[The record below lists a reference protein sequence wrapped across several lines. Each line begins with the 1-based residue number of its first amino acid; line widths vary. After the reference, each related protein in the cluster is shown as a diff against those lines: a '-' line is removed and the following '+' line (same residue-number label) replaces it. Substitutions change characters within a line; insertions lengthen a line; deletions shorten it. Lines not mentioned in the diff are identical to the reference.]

1 MKPTL
6 KNIVAIFIFLLPA
19 ITALAQST
27 NNFPIYWDSEPK
39 AAVASATEAKES
51 AFYVFKNI
59 RYEYKVSLLSN
70 TAEEYFTSHIR
81 IHINDDKA
89 VESFNK
95 IELPSTD
102 KPFMMLKAR
111 TITKDGK
118 VIDIP
123 ESAIKDKT
131 DEESGRKYKIFA
143 MEGMQPNCDIEYIY
157 TMPVDFELQNRD
169 IFQGSLPCRE
179 AKFEIYAPYYLEL
192 KVLPFN
198 GFGKVVIDTT
208 NPRFTYYKTTANNLV
223 GIESETYCNKILYLA
238 HVEFGFYR
246 NTDSKKQEP
255 VSWNKLG
262 GNYNEAIYIEPSD
275 KKKMQKYLSA
285 IDDYTKL
292 SNKEEKIIWIEEYFK
307 TNFQITTDIKREDAY
322 NWNFVFKNKLT
333 SETGFTKLLYTAYQ
347 SADIEVNLALT
358 SSKTQITID
367 TSLPST
373 LYLKEA
379 LLYFPEFQHYV
390 IPDQPF
396 LRYPYIPDYFE
407 ANKVLLIKPFKESGV
422 QTTFGE
428 LANMPLKDCN
438 YTYHNIYANVTF
450 DIENEHAI
458 VDYKQ
463 TLSGHRAATTRPIF
477 VLYPTDKKTE
487 AFKEMANIGNIKEDV
502 FENIIIKNE
511 AFSNIK
517 SNIPLELSAKITT
530 SSLLEKAGKAYVFKV
545 GKLIGRQEEMY
556 QEKERICDIDVDMLH
571 HLKRELTL
579 TIPEGYTAKN
589 LDKLNLDVRDG
600 TKYGFLSS
608 YKQAGNIITISLDE
622 YYCASKLPKTDIN
635 KFRATINAAA
645 DFEKLVILL
654 EKQ

>member
-1 MKPTL
+1 MKY
-6 KNIVAIFIFLLPA
+6 IFKTIFLIFLL
-19 ITALAQST
+19 IVSVFHSNAQST

-39 AAVASATEAKES
+39 PITATATEAKES
-51 AFYVFKNI
+51 AFYVFRNI
-59 RYEYKVSLLSN
+59 RYEYKVSILSN
-70 TAEEYFTSHIR
+70 TAEEYFTSHVR

-102 KPFMMLKAR
+102 KPFLMLKAR

-143 MEGMQPNCDIEYIY
+143 MEGMQPDCDIEYIY
-157 TMPVDFELQNRD
+157 TMPVEFEMQNRD
-169 IFQGSLPCRE
+169 IFQGALPCRA

-198 GFGKVVIDTT
+198 GFGPVVIDTT
-208 NPRFTYYKTTANNLV
+208 NPRFTYYKTTASNLV

-246 NTDSKKQEP
+246 NSDSKKPEP

-275 KKKMQKYLSA
+275 KKKMQKYLGA
-285 IDDYTKL
+285 IDNYKTL
-292 SNKEEKIIWIEEYFK
+292 TNKEEKIVWLEEYFK

-333 SETGFTKLLYTAYQ
+333 SESGFTKLLLTAYQ
-347 SADIEVNLALT
+347 SEDIEVNLALT
-358 SSKTQITID
+358 SNKTQITID
-367 TSLPST
+367 TNLPST

-379 LLYFPEFQHYV
+379 LLYFPEYQHY
-390 IPDQPF
+390 IIADQPF

-407 ANKVLLIKPFKESGV
+407 GNKVLLIKPYKESGV

-428 LANMPLKDCN
+428 LINMPTKDCN
-438 YTYHNIYANVTF
+438 YTNHNIYANVTF

-463 TLSGHRAATTRPIF
+463 TLSGHRASTTRPIF
-477 VLYPTDKKTE
+477 VLYPADKKTE
-487 AFKEMANIGNIKEDV
+487 AFKELANIGNVKEDV
-502 FENIIIKNE
+502 FENITIKNE

-517 SNIPLELSAKITT
+517 SNTPLELSAKITT

-556 QEKERICDIDVDMLH
+556 QEKTRVCDIDVDMLH

-579 TIPEGYTAKN
+579 TIPQGYTAKN
-589 LDKLNLDVRDG
+589 LEKLNMDVKDG
-600 TKYGFLSS
+600 TKYGFMSS
-608 YKQAGNIITISLDE
+608 YKQVGNIIIISLDE
-622 YYCASKLPKTDIN
+622 YYCAYKLPKSDIN

-645 DFEKLVILL
+645 DFEKIVILF
-654 EKQ
+654 EKN